1 MVKEFVYDNIYCKK
15 WLPEKPCAVIQI
27 IHGLGEMTE
36 YYEQFAEFMMAEN
49 IGVFMGEMRY
59 HGRTE
64 LPVDE
69 DDLITLMKEE
79 SHRLCLKMKEELFDI
94 PFILLG
100 HSMGAA
106 IAQFMIRDYD
116 CYDKAILTGCAEI
129 KNLEKL
135 LPDLDRE
142 IEKNGID
149 SPCLE
154 VFMKVFGK
162 VAERFPEKCTI
173 SWVTSDLERAEFYE
187 KLPYSNVMYSNR
199 FYKSF
204 LTAQRITQSED
215 FPKSI
220 EKKIPIYVLSGS
232 EDSVGGYGLYPPRKA
247 KEYESAG
254 FKTALKVYEDMRHS
268 ILQEK
273 DRERVYRDIVK
284 IAKQN

>member
-1 MVKEFVYDNIYCKK
+1 MVKEFVTDKIYCKK
-15 WLPEKPCAVIQI
+15 WIPEKPRAVIQV

-36 YYEQFAEFMMAEN
+36 YYEQFAEFMMSQD
-49 IGVFMGEMRY
+49 IGVFMGELRY
-59 HGRTE
+59 HGRTT

-69 DDLITLMKEE
+69 DDIITLMCEE
-79 SHRLCLKMKEELFDI
+79 SYKLCLEMKKELSGI
-94 PFILLG
+94 PYILLG
-100 HSMGAA
+100 HSMGAT
-106 IAQFMIRDYD
+106 IAQLMLRDYNL
-116 CYDKAILTGCAEI
+116 YDKAILTGCANI
-129 KNLEKL
+129 EKL
-135 LPDLDRE
+135 DELLPCLDRE

-149 SPCLE
+149 NPCLE

-204 LTAQRITQSED
+204 LSAQKITQDKD
-215 FPKSI
+215 FAKGV
-220 EKKIPIYVLSGS
+220 EKKIPLFILSGS

-247 KEYESAG
+247 EEYKKAG
-254 FKTALKVYEDMRHS
+254 FDVTLKIYEGMRHS

-273 DRERVYRDIVK
+273 DRKSVYLDILNAVGDR
-284 IAKQN
+284 